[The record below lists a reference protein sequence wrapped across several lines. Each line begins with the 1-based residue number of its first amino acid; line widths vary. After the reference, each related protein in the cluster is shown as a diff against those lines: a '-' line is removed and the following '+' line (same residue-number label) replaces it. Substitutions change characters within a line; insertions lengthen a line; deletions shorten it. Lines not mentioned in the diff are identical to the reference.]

1 MRLMQSVIQAR
12 QMIETPKGHQASQSS
27 PSGLVKGHL
36 SALCDRKQ
44 VLADWEQTFGCR
56 PPQLELQG
64 SDAYLKKQFK
74 ACSEGEIGW
83 FLAKQIVSALPEP
96 EERPLKVRRKV
107 TVDGWEKEEEE
118 EERRE
123 PITRRQLERMHM
135 VFRNTLLM
143 CISAFPQFKQF
154 DVTKDDLDEWY
165 DWFWGR
171 DISC

>member
-1 MRLMQSVIQAR
+1 M
-12 QMIETPKGHQASQSS
+12 
-27 PSGLVKGHL
+27 
-36 SALCDRKQ
+36 
-44 VLADWEQTFGCR
+44 
-56 PPQLELQG
+56 
-64 SDAYLKKQFK
+64 
-74 ACSEGEIGW
+74 
-83 FLAKQIVSALPEP
+83 
-96 EERPLKVRRKV
+96 KVRRKV

>member
-44 VLADWEQTFGCR
+44 LLADWEQTFGCR

-96 EERPLKVRRKV
+96 DERPLKVRRKV

-118 EERRE
+118 EKSGC
-123 PITRRQLERMHM
+123 TWSLG
-135 VFRNTLLM
+135 TLSSCASVPSPSSSSLM
-143 CISAFPQFKQF
+143 
-154 DVTKDDLDEWY
+154 
-165 DWFWGR
+165 
-171 DISC
+171 